1 MSALD
6 PMDQDV
12 LRALTEA
19 VGAVPG
25 VHDAAAVARKGVR
38 AAAQPRPRR
47 TEPVAEPA
55 AECPFG
61 RAELPAADL
70 YGGDV
75 HLPDDAPRT
84 LQEGLRRAAE
94 QAPDKGTVYITE
106 GNDDVL
112 QTYAELLDEAQHVLG
127 GLRAAGLR
135 PGDAALFVF
144 GSNRGYLTA
153 FWASVL
159 GGFVPTPVAVATTYT
174 TENEANRKLRGA
186 WQLLDR
192 PVLITDAAT
201 EPALAGVRAL
211 WDQPDVR
218 VLTVEELARHEA
230 DTAWFPATPDSP
242 VLNLLT
248 SGSTGVPKCVQH
260 TNSSVVSRTYAVIQH
275 CGLTADDIS
284 LIWMPFDH
292 VTVVYY
298 NVRDV
303 FLQCLHV
310 NAKIDHFL
318 SDPLLW
324 LDWADRYRVTN
335 TWAPNFA
342 MALVSE
348 RAAEIAGRSW
358 DLTRLRDVVN
368 AGEPVVAATSGRFL
382 ELLAPYGLPADA
394 MVPCWG
400 MSETCS
406 GVTYTR
412 QSREDHTAGTVAIDP
427 ASLGSTI
434 RHLDPADR
442 DAVVLTR
449 VGRPIPGVRL
459 RVVDDA
465 GRVLPEGRMGELRI
479 TGPTIMAGYF
489 RNEEANREGFDEQG
503 WFRTGDLA
511 FVHEGEVV
519 IAGRKKDQIIVR
531 GTNYMAHELESVVER
546 VDGVRVTFSAAVGVR
561 EPGAS
566 TDQLVVFYVPK
577 SWEAAA
583 LARTGEQVR
592 AVLVRE
598 SGIAPDVIVPV
609 TEAEFPKTANGKI
622 QRPALVAR
630 FKAGAFAD
638 RVSAPADDEEPQE
651 DTWLFARQWAPL
663 AEPHAGAAD
672 ARTTEAPGVCL
683 VLAADDDIDRLGID
697 VTAVTVRRGEEFT
710 EQSPYRF
717 RVPATDRE
725 AVRRLLS
732 TVTAL
737 HGGLSSVVF
746 ALPLSLTG
754 GPEERLATATA
765 ELTALVAA
773 LADGEFGH
781 PQLLVVTRGAV
792 HAHEGDRIDLGV
804 CALTG
809 LVRTAVGE
817 AAPLP
822 VRLLDLPADTAG
834 WASALRAELAD
845 PGRTGIVAARGGER
859 RQPRLV
865 PVARETAEVT
875 GPPVTAGGLYL
886 ITGGLGGIA
895 HDIAACLIASYGI
908 RLLLVGRSPADGAKA
923 ARLAEL
929 RALGPADSVVHEQVD
944 VADADAL
951 EKAIGA
957 AEERW
962 GRPLDGVLHLAAA
975 DPTGQWADLERHTI
989 ARESAETYAE
999 QYRAKVT
1006 GTLAVA
1012 RALET
1017 RPQAS
1022 LVLFGS
1028 VNGEF
1033 GGHSFGAYSAA
1044 NSFLPGFTDHWHHE
1058 RRRPVHCLA
1067 WSLWTGV
1074 GMNRGQSTA
1083 AAENRGFRAIAPETG
1098 LRLFLDALTLPD
1110 PYLVIGLDADNPH
1123 IVEEL
1128 AARQLRVSE
1137 LLIAYVAEGVAGD
1150 DVRTAVAACAADFPV
1165 PVRLAEVPRIPRDA
1179 FGGVDTAQLLRDT
1192 APRRPGRRHSPPRT
1206 ELEIRLAH
1214 VWAEALGRA
1223 QVGRDESFFELGGNS
1238 LRATRL
1244 LALTDRKLG
1253 VRVSTQELY
1262 ENPTVAGMAVTIDRH
1277 RVG

>member
-6 PMDQDV
+6 PLNQDI

-25 VHDAAAVARKGVR
+25 VHDVAAVARKGVR
-38 AAAQPRPRR
+38 VAAQPSRGRMEQAAP
-47 TEPVAEPA
+47 PVVGHASAEA
-55 AECPFG
+55 D
-61 RAELPAADL
+61 LLAADL
-70 YGGDV
+70 FGGDV
-75 HLPDDAPRT
+75 HLPGDAPRT
-84 LQEGLRRAAE
+84 LQKGLRRAAE
-94 QAPDKGTVYITE
+94 QAPGKGTVYITE

-153 FWASVL
+153 FWACVL

-174 TENEANRKLRGA
+174 AENEANRKLRGA

-192 PVLITDAAT
+192 PVLVTDAAT
-201 EPALAGVRAL
+201 EPDLVRVRAL
-211 WDQPDVR
+211 WDEPDVR
-218 VLTVEELARHEA
+218 VLIVEELARHEA

-348 RAAEIAGRSW
+348 RAAEIAERSW
-358 DLTRLRDVVN
+358 DLSRLRDVVN
-368 AGEPVVAATSGRFL
+368 AGEPVIAATSRRFL
-382 ELLAPYGLPADA
+382 ELLAPHGMAADA

-427 ASLGSTI
+427 ASLGGTI
-434 RHLDPADR
+434 RHLDPADQ
-442 DAVVLTR
+442 DAIVLTR

-489 RNEEANREGFDEQG
+489 RNEEANREGYDEQG

-511 FVHEGEVV
+511 FVHDGEVV

-577 SWEAAA
+577 SWDAAA
-583 LARTGEQVR
+583 LARTSEQVR

-609 TEAEFPKTANGKI
+609 TKAEFPKTANGKI
-622 QRPALVAR
+622 QRPSLVAR
-630 FKAGAFAD
+630 FKAGGFAD
-638 RVSAPADDEEPQE
+638 RVSAADEPQ
-651 DTWLFARQWAPL
+651 DGTWIFGRQWTRL
-663 AEPHAGAAD
+663 AEPATGAAD
-672 ARTTEAPGVCL
+672 PYPAVTPGVCL
-683 VLAADDDIDRLGID
+683 VLAADDDAERLGIN

-710 EQSPYRF
+710 ERTPYRF
-717 RVPATDRE
+717 RVPATDRV
-725 AVRRLLS
+725 ALRRLLS
-732 TVTAL
+732 TVTTL
-737 HGGLSSVVF
+737 HGGLASVVF

-754 GPEERLATATA
+754 EPDERLATATA
-765 ELTALVAA
+765 ELAALVAA
-773 LADGEFGH
+773 LADGEFGR

-792 HAHEGDRIDLGV
+792 HVHDGDRVDLGV

-809 LVRTAVGE
+809 LVRTAVSE

-822 VRLLDLPADTAG
+822 VRLLDLPADTAD

-859 RQPRLV
+859 WQPKLA
-865 PVARETAEVT
+865 PVAPEGAAAT
-875 GPPVTAGGLYL
+875 GGPVHPGGIYL
-886 ITGGLGGIA
+886 LTGGLGGIA
-895 HDIAACLIASYGI
+895 HDIAAYLLAAFGI

-929 RALGPADSVVHEQVD
+929 RALGPADAVVYEQVD

-951 EKAIGA
+951 EKAIVT

-975 DPTGQWADLERHTI
+975 DPTGQWVDLERHTI
-989 ARESAETYAE
+989 ARESAETYAQ

-1012 RALET
+1012 RALEN
-1017 RPQAS
+1017 RPQAP

-1044 NSFLPGFTDHWHHE
+1044 NSFLTGFTDYWHHE

-1074 GMNRGQSTA
+1074 GMNSGQPTA
-1083 AAENRGFRAIAPETG
+1083 AAENRGFRALDPESG
-1098 LRLFLDALTLPD
+1098 LRLFLDALALPD

-1123 IVEEL
+1123 IVEEF
-1128 AARQLRVSE
+1128 AAQRLRVSE
-1137 LLIAYVAEGVAGD
+1137 VLVAYVSEGGAGD
-1150 DVRTAVAACAADFPV
+1150 EVRTVVTACATDYPV
-1165 PVRLAEVPRIPRDA
+1165 PVRIAEVPRIPRDA
-1179 FGGVDTAQLLRDT
+1179 FGTVDTAQLLRDT
-1192 APRRPGRRHSPPRT
+1192 APRRPGRRYSPPET
-1206 ELEIRLAH
+1206 ELENRLAH

-1262 ENPTVAGMAVTIDRH
+1262 ENPTVAGMAVTIGRH

>member
-1 MSALD
+1 MSASD
-6 PMDQDV
+6 AIDQDV

-19 VGAVPG
+19 VGGVPG
-25 VHDAAAVARKGVR
+25 VRDAAAVARKGVR
-38 AAAQPRPRR
+38 AVGQPRPAGPER
-47 TEPVAEPA
+47 TAAPA
-55 AECPFG
+55 PECPFP
-61 RAELPAADL
+61 RAEPPAADL

-75 HLPDDAPRT
+75 HPPDDAPRT
-84 LQEGLRRAAE
+84 LQEGLRRAAR

-153 FWASVL
+153 FWACVL

-174 TENEANRKLRGA
+174 AENEANRKLRGA

-192 PVLITDAAT
+192 PVLVTDAAN
-201 EPALAGVRAL
+201 EPALAQVRAL
-211 WDQPDVR
+211 WDEPDVR

-260 TNSSVVSRTYAVIQH
+260 TNSSVVSRTYAVIRH

-303 FLQCLHV
+303 FLRCLHV

-342 MALVSE
+342 MALVGE
-348 RAAEIAGRSW
+348 RAEEIGERSW
-358 DLTRLRDVVN
+358 DLSRLRDVVN
-368 AGEPVVAATSGRFL
+368 AGEPVVAATSQRFL
-382 ELLAPYGLPADA
+382 ELLAPHGLPADA

-427 ASLGSTI
+427 ASLGGTI
-434 RHLDPADR
+434 RPLDPADQ

-479 TGPTIMAGYF
+479 TGPTLMAGYF
-489 RNEEANREGFDEQG
+489 RNEEANREGYDEQG

-511 FVHEGEVV
+511 FVHDGEVV

-577 SWEAAA
+577 SWDATA

-598 SGIAPDVIVPV
+598 SGVAPDVIVPV

-622 QRPALVAR
+622 QRPSLVAR
-630 FKAGAFAD
+630 FKTGAFAD
-638 RVSAPADDEEPQE
+638 RVSAPADDEEPQ
-651 DTWLFARQWAPL
+651 DGTWLFGRQWTRL
-663 AEPHAGAAD
+663 AESTTGAGD
-672 ARTTEAPGVCL
+672 AHPAGAPGVCL
-683 VLAADDDIDRLGID
+683 VLAAADDADRLGID
-697 VTAVTVRRGEEFT
+697 VTAVTVRRGEEFA
-710 EQSPYRF
+710 EQTPYRF
-717 RVPATDRE
+717 RVPATDRV
-725 AVRRLLS
+725 ALRRLLS
-732 TVTAL
+732 TVTTL
-737 HGGLSSVVF
+737 HGGLASVVF

-754 GPEERLATATA
+754 EPDERLATATA
-765 ELTALVAA
+765 ELAALVAV
-773 LADGEFGH
+773 LADGDFGR

-792 HAHEGDRIDLGV
+792 HVRDGDRIDLGV

-817 AAPLP
+817 AAPLS
-822 VRLLDLPADTAG
+822 VRLVDLPADTAD
-834 WASALRAELAD
+834 WAQCLRAELAD
-845 PGRTGIVAARGGER
+845 PGRTGIVAVREGER
-859 RQPRLV
+859 WQPKLA
-865 PVARETAEVT
+865 PVAPEGAAT
-875 GPPVTAGGLYL
+875 GGRPVHAGGLYL
-886 ITGGLGGIA
+886 LTGGLGGIA
-895 HDIAACLIASYGI
+895 HDIAAYLIAAFGI

-929 RALGPADSVVHEQVD
+929 RVLGPADGVVYEQVD

-951 EKAIGA
+951 EKAIVA

-989 ARESAETYAE
+989 ARESAENYAE

-1012 RALET
+1012 RALES

-1044 NSFLPGFTDHWHHE
+1044 NSFLTGFTDHWHHE

-1074 GMNRGQSTA
+1074 GMNRGRPTA
-1083 AAENRGFRAIAPETG
+1083 AAENRGFRALDPETG
-1098 LRLFLDALTLPD
+1098 LRLFLDALALPD

-1128 AARQLRVSE
+1128 AAQRLRVSE
-1137 LLIAYVAEGVAGD
+1137 VLIAYVAEGGAGD
-1150 DVRTAVAACAADFPV
+1150 DVRTAVAACAADCPV
-1165 PVRLAEVPRIPRDA
+1165 PVRITEVPRIPRDA
-1179 FGGVDTAQLLRDT
+1179 FGTVDTAQLLRDT
-1192 APRRPGRRHSPPRT
+1192 APRRPGRRYSPPET
-1206 ELEIRLAH
+1206 ELENRLAH

-1244 LALTDRKLG
+1244 LALTDRKIG

-1262 ENPTVAGMAVTIDRH
+1262 ENPTVAGMALTIGRH

>member
-1 MSALD
+1 MSASD
-6 PMDQDV
+6 PIDQDV

-19 VGAVPG
+19 VGGVPG
-25 VHDAAAVARKGVR
+25 VRDAVAVARKGVR
-38 AAAQPRPRR
+38 AAAQPRPARPER
-47 TEPVAEPA
+47 TAAPA
-55 AECPFG
+55 PECPFA
-61 RAELPAADL
+61 RAEPPAADL

-84 LQEGLRRAAE
+84 LQEGLRRAAR

-135 PGDAALFVF
+135 SGDAALFVF

-153 FWASVL
+153 FWACVL

-174 TENEANRKLRGA
+174 AENEANRKLRGA
-186 WQLLDR
+186 WQLLER
-192 PVLITDAAT
+192 PVLVTDAAT
-201 EPALAGVRAL
+201 EPALAQVRAL
-211 WDQPDVR
+211 WDEPDVR
-218 VLTVEELARHEA
+218 ILTVEELARHEA

-260 TNSSVVSRTYAVIQH
+260 TNSSVVSRTYAVIRH

-342 MALVSE
+342 MALVGE
-348 RAAEIAGRSW
+348 RAAEIAERSW
-358 DLTRLRDVVN
+358 DLSRLRDVVN
-368 AGEPVVAATSGRFL
+368 AGEPVIAATSQRFL
-382 ELLAPYGLPADA
+382 ELLAPHGLPADA

-427 ASLGSTI
+427 ASLGGTI
-434 RHLDPADR
+434 RHLDPADQ

-479 TGPTIMAGYF
+479 TGPTITAGYF

-511 FVHEGEVV
+511 FVHDGEVV

-583 LARTGEQVR
+583 LARTGERVR

-598 SGIAPDVIVPV
+598 SGIAPDLIVPV

-622 QRPALVAR
+622 QRPSLVAR

-638 RVSAPADDEEPQE
+638 RVSAPADDEEPQ
-651 DTWLFARQWAPL
+651 DGAWLFGRQWTRL
-663 AEPHAGAAD
+663 AEPTTGAGD
-672 ARTTEAPGVCL
+672 AHPAGAPGVCL
-683 VLAADDDIDRLGID
+683 VLSADDDADRLGID

-710 EQSPYRF
+710 EQTPYRF
-717 RVPATDRE
+717 RVPATDRV
-725 AVRRLLS
+725 ALRRLLS
-732 TVTAL
+732 TVTTL
-737 HGGLSSVVF
+737 HGGLASVVF

-754 GPEERLATATA
+754 EPDERLATATA
-765 ELTALVAA
+765 ELAALVAV
-773 LADGEFGH
+773 LADGEFGR

-792 HAHEGDRIDLGV
+792 HVHDGDRIDLGV

-822 VRLLDLPADTAG
+822 VRLLDLPADTAD
-834 WASALRAELAD
+834 WAQALRAELAD
-845 PGRTGIVAARGGER
+845 PGRTGIVAAREGER
-859 RQPRLV
+859 WQPKL
-865 PVARETAEVT
+865 A
-875 GPPVTAGGLYL
+875 PVTPEGAAATGRPVNAGGLYL
-886 ITGGLGGIA
+886 LTGGLGGIA
-895 HDIAACLIASYGI
+895 HDIAAYLLAAFGI

-929 RALGPADSVVHEQVD
+929 RALGPADGIVYEQVD

-951 EKAIGA
+951 EKAIVA

-1012 RALET
+1012 RALES

-1044 NSFLPGFTDHWHHE
+1044 NSFLTGFTDHWHHE

-1074 GMNRGQSTA
+1074 GMNRGQPTA
-1083 AAENRGFRAIAPETG
+1083 AAENRGFRALDPETG
-1098 LRLFLDALTLPD
+1098 LRLFLDALAMSD

-1128 AARQLRVSE
+1128 AAQRLRVSE
-1137 LLIAYVAEGVAGD
+1137 VLIAYVAERGADD
-1150 DVRTAVAACAADFPV
+1150 DVRTAVAACATDCPV
-1165 PVRLAEVPRIPRDA
+1165 PVRIAEVPRIPRDA
-1179 FGGVDTAQLLRDT
+1179 FGTVDTAQLLRDT
-1192 APRRPGRRHSPPRT
+1192 APRRPGRRYSPPET
-1206 ELEIRLAH
+1206 ELENRLAH

-1262 ENPTVAGMAVTIDRH
+1262 ENPTVAGMAVTIGRH